1 MDDKSSSLDRQPPGA
16 AAFPPLPSPITQ
28 PSPLGTHH
36 DEASAPIATTAND
49 GGGGIEVSQQDV
61 LFGRGGFT
69 NRHIGNLRYRDIIAL
84 HRADY
89 VRASKVEKP
98 NVARRIVKAIR
109 SGKTPGRFLRRGDDG
124 KWQEVSDKEATWKA
138 SQALREKTR
147 WSSMKEVQAA
157 HDIAEGSD
165 KASLEVEKVVEKATK
180 SVEKSNKRKLDQ
192 GEDMTVSTSSQKKA
206 AVSSKEPTLDT
217 LTETSQIQI
226 SIPAMAPT
234 ATAVPVQGELSSDPE
249 PPSSGPIEPREAD
262 VLFGRGG
269 RTNHNPGNIRLRE
282 VVNSY
287 KSIYRQAK
295 KVDKPKVAK
304 LIVAALRA
312 TSPPSRF
319 LRLNEATNQWEDVG
333 DRRATEKVS
342 QTLREKDRDE
352 RELAKVAAAAA
363 EEEDDDGGLA
373 TSV

>member
-1 MDDKSSSLDRQPPGA
+1 MDDKSSSLDRQPPGGA

-28 PSPLGTHH
+28 PSPLGTH

-61 LFGRGGFT
+61 LFGRGGLT

-124 KWQEVSDKEATWKA
+124 NWQEVSDKEATWKA

-165 KASLEVEKVVEKATK
+165 KASLDVEKVVEKATK

-192 GEDMTVSTSSQKKA
+192 GENTTVSTSSQKKA
-206 AVSSKEPTLDT
+206 AVASKEPTLDT
-217 LTETSQIQI
+217 LTETSQI

-234 ATAVPVQGELSSDPE
+234 ATAVPVQGESSSDPE
-249 PPSSGPIEPREAD
+249 QPPSGPIEPREAD

-352 RELAKVAAAAA
+352 RELAKVAAAAE

>member
-1 MDDKSSSLDRQPPGA
+1 MDDDKSSSLDRQPPGA
-16 AAFPPLPSPITQ
+16 ASFPPLPSPITQ
-28 PSPLGTHH
+28 PSPLGTH
-36 DEASAPIATTAND
+36 EASAPIAND

-124 KWQEVSDKEATWKA
+124 NWQEVSDKEATWKA

-157 HDIAEGSD
+157 HDIAEGSN

-192 GEDMTVSTSSQKKA
+192 GEDTTVSTSSQKKA
-206 AVSSKEPTLDT
+206 AVASKEPTLDT

-226 SIPAMAPT
+226 SIPAMAPER
-234 ATAVPVQGELSSDPE
+234 QGELSSDPE
-249 PPSSGPIEPREAD
+249 PPSGPIEPREAD

-342 QTLREKDRDE
+342 QALREKDRDE
-352 RELAKVAAAAA
+352 RELAKAAAAAA